1 MKNKIAYIILIFSII
16 TSSDYLFAHSGTD
29 MSARPFSDTEKDTLL
44 ASIYNEKANDFLEA
58 GETDSATYYAEKA
71 FFTSRKLFFR
81 EGKATAQVI
90 LARIAF
96 LEGSMSVAVRNY
108 FGALMEYDML
118 SDTLSMAWT
127 NIQIGTIFKEAA
139 LYDKA
144 LEYFLKAGIMLN
156 GRVPEKEKSGIY
168 RDIADAY
175 IQIGKYQNALD
186 YYTRLLGIYRT
197 ANRGE
202 DVAYSLSRIIFCY
215 NKMSLFDK
223 SLEYNLELLEIYREN
238 EDRNGELIALNNIGY
253 IYKYLEKF
261 DEAIN
266 YFNASVHL
274 EEEVSATQEA
284 NPITLV
290 NIGIVYQNMGDYSNS
305 LIYLK
310 DAYDVVDKGDDIEE
324 KARLLNL
331 IANIYYHLDDFYN
344 ARIFNRQ
351 ATTNATE
358 VSSGEVLKACYLTS
372 SLIDEKLY
380 NYESSLTFYKQYLDI
395 RDSLEKESREKK
407 DELVQQQ
414 FVVERTVKE
423 IEMLL
428 VDDEIR
434 DLELQQLHLEAE
446 TRQQQLD
453 ILQRDNKLK
462 QVTIQNQELAKN
474 KALQDL
480 LLAEERLATE
490 RKDREIDDL
499 KQSEQI
505 QALEL
510 QRAELEQEQSIK
522 EIEVLTKDKEL
533 NELTL
538 SKVKARNKFLLFIS
552 ALALFILFFVYLGLR
567 YAKKTNK
574 ILSEQ
579 KEEIKAN
586 LIIIDQE
593 RKKSDDLLLN
603 ILPEEIAAELK
614 ERGAATPRNYDH
626 VSVLFTD
633 FVGFTQVA
641 ELMTPQELIGE
652 LNRCFFEFD
661 MIIDKHNLEKI
672 KTIGDSYMCAGGI
685 PVPNKTN
692 PMDIV
697 AAGLEIQKFMAKM
710 KIDKEADGGSYWEIR
725 LGIHTGPVVAG
736 VVGKNKFAYDIW
748 GDAVNTAS
756 RMESSGKSGKV
767 NISGETYQLVKQQ
780 YHCTYRGKIKAKNKG
795 EIDMYF
801 VEGKI

>member
-1 MKNKIAYIILIFSII
+1 MKNKIAYILLIISVIAS
-16 TSSDYLFAHSGTD
+16 TNCLFAQTGPS
-29 MSARPFSDTEKDTLL
+29 MSVQDFKGAEKDTLL
-44 ASIYNEKANDFLEA
+44 ALMYNEKANDYLVA
-58 GETDSATYYAEKA
+58 GEIDSAAYYAEKA
-71 FFTSRKLFFR
+71 FYTSRKLFFR

-90 LARIAF
+90 LARIAY
-96 LEGSMSVAVRNY
+96 LEGSLHAAVRNY

-127 NIQIGTIFKEAA
+127 NIQIGSIFKEAA
-139 LYDKA
+139 MFDKA
-144 LEYFLKAGIMLN
+144 LEYFLKAQIMLS
-156 GRVPEKEKSGIY
+156 GRVPEKEKAGIY

-186 YYTRLLGIYRT
+186 YYIQLLRIYRT
-197 ANRGE
+197 TNRGE
-202 DVAYSLSRIIFCY
+202 DVTYSLSRIIYCY
-215 NKMSLFDK
+215 NEMSLFDK
-223 SLEYNLELLEIYREN
+223 SLEYNLELLELYRKN
-238 EDRNGELIALNNIGY
+238 GDSNGELIALNNIGY

-266 YFNASVHL
+266 YFNAAVRL
-274 EEEVSATQEA
+274 EEKESATQET

-290 NIGIVYQNMGDYSNS
+290 NIGIVYQNMGNYSSS

-310 DAYDVVDKGDDIEE
+310 EAYDIVAKGADTEE

-331 IANIYYHLDDFYN
+331 MANIYYHLDDLYN

-351 ATTNATE
+351 ATTNASE

-380 NYESSLTFYKQYLDI
+380 NYESSLAFYKQYLDI
-395 RDSLEKESREKK
+395 RDSLENEERKEK

-414 FVVERTVKE
+414 FVVERTIKE
-423 IEMLL
+423 IELLL
-428 VDDEIR
+428 VDEENR
-434 DLELQQLHLEAE
+434 DLELQQLRLEAE

-453 ILQRDNKLK
+453 ILQRDNELNL
-462 QVTIQNQELAKN
+462 VTIQNQELEKN

-480 LLAEERLATE
+480 LLAEERLAAE

-499 KQSEQI
+499 KQTEQI
-505 QALEL
+505 QSLEL
-510 QRAELEQEQSIK
+510 KRAELEQEQSIK

-533 NELTL
+533 NELAL

-552 ALALFILFFVYLGLR
+552 ALALFILFLVYLGLR

-603 ILPEEIAAELK
+603 ILPEETATELK
-614 ERGAATPRNYDH
+614 EKGTATPRHYDH

-641 ELMTPQELIGE
+641 ELMTPQELIEE
-652 LNRCFFEFD
+652 LNKCFLAFD
-661 MIIDKHNLEKI
+661 TIIDKHNLEKI
-672 KTIGDSYMCAGGI
+672 KTIGDAYMCAGGI

-692 PMDIV
+692 PVDIV

-710 KIDKEADGGSYWEIR
+710 KVEKEANGESYWEIR
-725 LGIHTGPVVAG
+725 LGIHTGQVVAG

-748 GDAVNTAS
+748 GDAVNIAS

-767 NISGETYQLVKQQ
+767 NISGETYHLVKQQ
-780 YHCTYRGKIKAKNKG
+780 YQCTYRGKIKAKNKG
-795 EIDMYF
+795 EVDMYF
-801 VEGKI
+801 VEGKM

>member
-1 MKNKIAYIILIFSII
+1 MKNKAVYILLIISII
-16 TSSDYLFAHSGTD
+16 VNVKFLFAQGESS
-29 MSARPFSDTEKDTLL
+29 MSVQDFMGAEKDTSL
-44 ASIYNEKANDFLEA
+44 AVMYNEKANDYLVA
-58 GETDSATYYAEKA
+58 GEIDSAAHYAEKA
-71 FFTSRKLFFR
+71 FYTSRKLFFR

-96 LEGSMSVAVRNY
+96 LDGSLHAAVRNY

-118 SDTLSMAWT
+118 SDTLSMAFV
-127 NIQIGTIFKEAA
+127 NIQIGSIFKEAA
-139 LYDKA
+139 MFDKA
-144 LEYFLKAGIMLN
+144 LEYFLKAQLMLN
-156 GRVPEKEKSGIY
+156 GRLPEQENAGIY

-186 YYTRLLGIYRT
+186 YYTRLFGIYQT

-202 DVAYSLSRIIFCY
+202 DVTYAISRIIYCY
-215 NKMSLFDK
+215 NEMSLFDK
-223 SLEYNLELLEIYREN
+223 SLEYNLELLEIYRKN
-238 EDRNGELIALNNIGY
+238 GDSNGELIALNNIGY

-266 YFNASVHL
+266 YFNAAVRL
-274 EEEVSATQEA
+274 EEKESATQET

-290 NIGIVYQNMGDYSNS
+290 NIGIVYQNKGDYSSS
-305 LIYLK
+305 LTYLK
-310 DAYDVVDKGDDIEE
+310 EAYDIVAKGADTEE

-331 IANIYYHLDDFYN
+331 IANIYYHLDDLYN

-351 ATTNATE
+351 ATTHAIE

-372 SLIDEKLY
+372 SIIDEKLY

-395 RDSLEKESREKK
+395 RDSLENEKRKEK

-414 FVVERTVKE
+414 FVVERTIKE
-423 IEMLL
+423 IELLL
-428 VDDEIR
+428 VDEEIR
-434 DLELQQLHLEAE
+434 DMELKQLRLEAE

-453 ILQRDNKLK
+453 ILERDNELNL
-462 QVTIQNQELAKN
+462 VTIQNQELEKN
-474 KALQDL
+474 RALQEL
-480 LLAEERLATE
+480 LLVEERLAAE
-490 RKDREIDDL
+490 RKDREIGDL
-499 KQSEQI
+499 KQTEQI
-505 QALEL
+505 QALEIK
-510 QRAELEQEQSIK
+510 RAELEQAQSVK

-533 NELTL
+533 NELAL
-538 SKVKARNKFLLFIS
+538 SKVKARNKFLVFIS
-552 ALALFILFFVYLGLR
+552 ALALFILFLVYLGLR

-574 ILSEQ
+574 ILSKQ

-593 RKKSDDLLLN
+593 RKKSDNLLLN

-641 ELMTPQELIGE
+641 ELMTPQELIEE
-652 LNRCFFEFD
+652 LNKCFFEFD

-685 PVPNKTN
+685 PVPNTTN
-692 PMDIV
+692 PLDMV

-710 KIDKEADGGSYWEIR
+710 KVEKEANGGSYWEIR

-756 RMESSGKSGKV
+756 RMES
-767 NISGETYQLVKQQ
+767 
-780 YHCTYRGKIKAKNKG
+780 
-795 EIDMYF
+795 
-801 VEGKI
+801 